1 MTKIKGKFDKEY
13 STQWN
18 LERDYLVKLE
28 IRYTFVKE
36 INDLSII
43 L

>member
-1 MTKIKGKFDKEY
+1 MRKKFDKEY